1 MGAKWWA
8 ELQDLWDLT
17 RAHYRASLLV
27 YTKNPRAVWF
37 SSAMQ
42 GFYYVAQFAF
52 WLGIR
57 SQPAGQALASEEQML
72 SFLITL
78 SLVDNTY
85 LFFLGPGS
93 LRASDKIIRLELD
106 SVLLQPR
113 DALRMLAFLS
123 PNFNFLP
130 IAILSWVIFIVYGVT
145 AHVPWDVQV
154 VSFLA
159 SLIGVFIL
167 NSISFLFRLTSF
179 WTRSIIQVRNANPS
193 FKIMVRPYDS
203 FSGAIRLVLLTVF
216 PALFLTG
223 VPAQI
228 LAGKFGFVWVFGAVA
243 AAAASWFY
251 VEKMWSAG
259 VRSYA
264 RRAN

>member
-1 MGAKWWA
+1 MVAKWRNKFS
-8 ELQDLWDLT
+8 DLWDLT
-17 RAHYRASLLV
+17 HAHYRGAFLV
-27 YTKNPRAVWF
+27 QTKNPKSVWF

-57 SQPAGQALASEEQML
+57 SQPAGQALASQEQMI
-72 SFLITL
+72 SFLVTL

-85 LFFLGPGS
+85 LFLLGPGS
-93 LRASDKIIRLELD
+93 LRAADKIMRLELD
-106 SVLLQPR
+106 ALLLQPR
-113 DALRMLAFLS
+113 HPLRVLAFLS

-130 IAILSWVIFIVYGVT
+130 LAVLSWVIFIVYGVT
-145 AHVPWDVQV
+145 AHVPWNVQV

-159 SLIGVFIL
+159 SLLGVFTL

-203 FSGAIRLVLLTVF
+203 FSGAIRLVFLTAF

-228 LAGKFGFVWVFGAVA
+228 LAGKFGPIWLLGA
-243 AAAASWFY
+243 AAAAVASWFY
-251 VEKMWSAG
+251 VEKMWFIG
-259 VRSYA
+259 VRTYA
-264 RRAN
+264 RRAS

>member
-1 MGAKWWA
+1 MAAKGMA
-8 ELQDLWDLT
+8 RLQDLWSLT
-17 RAHYRASLLV
+17 CAYYRASLLV

-52 WLGIR
+52 WIGIR
-57 SQPAGQALASEEQML
+57 SQPAGKALASDEQMI
-72 SFLITL
+72 SFLVTL

-85 LFFLGPGS
+85 LFLLGPGS
-93 LRASDKIIRLELD
+93 LRAADKILRFELD
-106 SVLLQPR
+106 ALLLQPR
-113 DALRMLAFLS
+113 HALRMLAFLS

-130 IAILSWVIFIVYGVT
+130 IAVLSWVIFIVYGLS

-159 SLIGVFIL
+159 SLLGVFIL

-203 FSGAIRLVLLTVF
+203 FSGAIRLVFLTAF

-228 LAGKFGFVWVFGAVA
+228 LAGKFGPLWLLGA
-243 AAAASWFY
+243 AAAAASSWFY
-251 VEKMWSAG
+251 VEKMWSIG
-259 VRSYA
+259 VRTYA
-264 RRAN
+264 RRAS